1 MEQVSLEVRIP
12 LIPSNLFSLFTV
24 TGVIGSLQSMEVVK
38 ILLDHDQVLSGKLL
52 LYDGAACSFR
62 SIKLRGKRDFC
73 EVCGENPTIT
83 ELIDYVQFCGMAAT
97 DKDSGLNLL
106 SELERISVEDYS
118 KLDKNHLLIDV
129 RSANE
134 FEICQLENS
143 INVPI
148 KSLLAG
154 KIDDQLTAQMKE
166 KEVFVVCRRG
176 NDSQL
181 AVRHLSEKL
190 NIKSKDLIG
199 GLHAWTQKIDENFPI
214 Y

>member
-1 MEQVSLEVRIP
+1 
-12 LIPSNLFSLFTV
+12 
-24 TGVIGSLQSMEVVK
+24 MEVVK
-38 ILLDHDQVLSGKLL
+38 ILLNHDQVLSGKLL

-62 SIKLRGKRDFC
+62 TIKLRGRRENC
-73 EVCGENPTIT
+73 AVCGDNSTIT

-106 SELERISVEDYS
+106 SESERISVENFS
-118 KLDKNHLLIDV
+118 KLESDRLLIDV

-134 FEICQLENS
+134 FEICQLPGS
-143 INVPI
+143 INLPI

-154 KIDDQLTAQMKE
+154 RIDNELKNQME
-166 KEVFVVCRRG
+166 QKEVFVVCRRG

-181 AVRHLSEKL
+181 AVKHLSEKL
-190 NIKSKDLIG
+190 NIEAKDLIG
-199 GLHAWTQKIDENFPI
+199 GLHAWTRKINENFPI